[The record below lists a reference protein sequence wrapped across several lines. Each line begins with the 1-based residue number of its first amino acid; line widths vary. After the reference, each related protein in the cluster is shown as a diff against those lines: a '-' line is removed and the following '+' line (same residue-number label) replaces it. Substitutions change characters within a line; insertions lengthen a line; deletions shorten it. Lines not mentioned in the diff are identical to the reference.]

1 MAGAK
6 TSDVCPVTVFE
17 QTLNR
22 RTAIGG
28 AAAAGAAAVLATGSP
43 ALAASPADPRFR
55 TAVEPG
61 IVIEEATGGL
71 LPADPLLHL
80 LRRATFG
87 PSPAAIAQIRTL
99 GASAW
104 LDRQLNPGSIDDSAA
119 DALIARLPL
128 CGLSIG
134 EIRAR
139 VAAGQLKQFDWSPMW
154 QLSFAAPVRAI
165 WSERQ
170 LFEVM
175 CDFWSNHL
183 NVTCPS
189 GDVWDSRTDYDRT
202 VIRKYALGTFAEML
216 KASARHPAMLTYLD
230 NRYSTRLAPNENYGR
245 ELMELHTVGLEYAEP
260 DVKDAARLL
269 TGLTVDNTTGQ
280 YRYDAANH
288 VTGAVRILGFTHANA
303 TTTGGE
309 AAAMAFLDHLAMH
322 PSTARRIVT
331 KLCVRFVADVPPTGL
346 ITKLVKV
353 YLDNRSA
360 IVPVLRAL
368 FTSQEFASSVGAKT
382 RTPLE
387 DLAATVRILG
397 YGPPPSGTKT
407 YESLYWM
414 ARNAGHAPLL
424 WGPPNGY
431 PDVAAAW
438 ASPSGLLVRWN
449 FHLSIAAG
457 NWPADLVRPADLL
470 TGMIGARPA
479 TYGALIDATARR
491 LLGVTLGGEQTA
503 ALASF
508 YGKTPASP
516 LKYNDPAVGWMYPY
530 LMAMLLNAPNF
541 ALR

>member
-1 MAGAK
+1 M
-6 TSDVCPVTVFE
+6 TVIE

-28 AAAAGAAAVLATGSP
+28 AVATGAAAVLLDGAP
-43 ALAASPADPRFR
+43 ARA
-55 TAVEPG
+55 AVEPG
-61 IVIEEATGGL
+61 AGTGGL

-87 PSPAAIAQIRTL
+87 PSPSSIAEIRKL
-99 GASAW
+99 GAGAW
-104 LDRQLNPGSIDDSAA
+104 LDRQLTPASIDDAA
-119 DALIARLPL
+119 AERLIARLPL
-128 CGLSIG
+128 SGLSIA
-134 EIRAR
+134 EIRAK
-139 VAAGQLKQFDWSPMW
+139 VTAGQLKQYGWDPMW
-154 QLSFAAPVRAI
+154 QLAFAAPVRAI

-170 LFEVM
+170 LYEVM
-175 CDFWSNHL
+175 TDFWSNHL

-189 GDVWDSRTDYDRT
+189 GDVWDNRTDYDRT
-202 VIRKYALGTFAEML
+202 VIRKYALGTFADLL

-230 NRYSTRLAPNENYGR
+230 NRFSTRLAPNENYGR
-245 ELMELHTVGLEYAEP
+245 ELLELHTVGLGYTEA
-260 DVKDAARLL
+260 DVKDAAKLL
-269 TGLTVDNTTGQ
+269 TGLTVNGTTGA

-288 VTGAVRILGFTHANA
+288 AVGPVKILTFAHANA

-309 AAAMAFLDHLAMH
+309 AAALALLDHLAMH
-322 PSTARRIVT
+322 PATARRIVS
-331 KLCVRFVADVPPTGL
+331 KLCVRFVADEPPATL
-346 ITKLVKV
+346 VTKLVKV

-368 FTSQEFASSVGAKT
+368 FTSQEFAGAIGAKT

-397 YGPPPSGTKT
+397 YGPPVSGTKT
-407 YESLYWM
+407 FESLYWM
-414 ARNAGHAPLL
+414 VRNAGHAPLG

-457 NWPADLVRPADLL
+457 YWPADLVKPASLL
-470 TGMIGARPA
+470 IGMIGAAPA
-479 TYGALIDATARR
+479 TYGALIDATAVR
-491 LLGVTLGGEQTA
+491 LLGTTLTAAQNA
-503 ALASF
+503 ALATF
-508 YGKTPASP
+508 YGKAPSSQ
-516 LKYNDPAVGWMYPY
+516 LKANDPAAGWMYPY
-530 LMAMLLNAPNF
+530 LMAMLLNSPTF

>member
-1 MAGAK
+1 
-6 TSDVCPVTVFE
+6 VTVIE

-22 RTAIGG
+22 RTALGG
-28 AAAAGAAAVLATGSP
+28 AVAAGAAAALTTGAP
-43 ALAASPADPRFR
+43 ALAAEPPVHA
-55 TAVEPG
+55 AVEPG
-61 IVIEEATGGL
+61 VVIEAGPGTAGL

-87 PSPAAIAQIRTL
+87 PGPASIAEIRKL
-99 GASAW
+99 GAAAW
-104 LDRQLNPGSIDDSAA
+104 LERQLKPATIDDPVA
-119 DALIARLPL
+119 DELIARLPL
-128 CGLSIG
+128 CGLSIA
-134 EIRAR
+134 EIRAK
-139 VAAGQLKQFDWSPMW
+139 VAAGQLKQFDWTPMW
-154 QLSFAAPVRAI
+154 QLSFAAPMRAI

-175 CDFWSNHL
+175 TDFWANHL

-189 GDVWDSRTDYDRT
+189 GDVWDSRVDYDRN
-202 VIRKYALGTFAEML
+202 VLRKHALGTFADLL

-230 NRYSTRLAPNENYGR
+230 NRFSTRLVPNENYGR
-245 ELMELHTVGLEYAEP
+245 ELLELHTVGLEYTEA
-260 DVKDAARLL
+260 DVKDAAKLL
-269 TGLTVDNTTGQ
+269 SGLTVDNATGQ
-280 YRYDAANH
+280 FRYDAGNH
-288 VTGAVRILGFTHANA
+288 VTGAVKILTFSHANA

-309 AAAMAFLDHLAMH
+309 AAAMAFLDHLALH

-331 KLCVRFVADVPPTGL
+331 KLCVRFVADVPPAGL
-346 ITKLVKV
+346 VTKLVKV

-368 FTSQEFASSVGAKT
+368 FGSDEFASSVGAKT

-414 ARNAGHAPLL
+414 ARNAGQAPML

-438 ASPSGLLVRWN
+438 SSPSGLLVRWN

-457 NWPADLVRPADLL
+457 YWPADLVKPADLL

-479 TYGALIDATARR
+479 TYGALIDATAKR
-491 LLGVTLGGEQTA
+491 LLGVTLGASQTA
-503 ALASF
+503 AVAAF
-508 YGKTPASP
+508 YSKTPASQ
-516 LKYNDPAVGWMYPY
+516 LKSNDPAVGWMYPY
-530 LMAMLLNAPNF
+530 LLTMLLNSPNF